1 MVFRQRILADG
12 LALSTVFGLWS
23 GVGSLQPG
31 AVSFLL
37 GLSSEYPLLVGE
49 PAARLGTRTQEFTFH
64 ASQTS

>member
-49 PAARLGTRTQEFTFH
+49 PADRK
-64 ASQTS
+64 SVV